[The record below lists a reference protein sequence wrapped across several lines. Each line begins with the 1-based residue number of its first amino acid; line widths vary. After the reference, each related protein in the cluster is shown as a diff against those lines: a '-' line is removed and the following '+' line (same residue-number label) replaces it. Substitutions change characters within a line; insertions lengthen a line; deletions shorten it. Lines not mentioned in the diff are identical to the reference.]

1 MTVRRS
7 ECKAKSPW
15 SWGQVRLGR
24 WGNGKAAA
32 VLYAREGA
40 QVFAVDIQESAAQE
54 TQQLIAAEGGQCTA
68 FQADVSQAASVDA
81 CVASC
86 VSHFGRVDILHN
98 NVGLFASGGVEDV
111 TEAEWDHLFAVNVK
125 GMYLTS
131 KACLPH
137 MVQQGRGAIVNISA
151 IAAIRHVGYS
161 CVSYATG
168 KAAVNQLTRS
178 IAVDYAQRG
187 ILANT
192 ILPGLMHTPL
202 VEHSLQDEYA
212 GDVQKMI
219 EQRQQMIPMKRFGD
233 AWDVAAAALF
243 LASDEA
249 KCITGAEL
257 VVDGGVTC
265 STA

>member
-1 MTVRRS
+1 MSQRVKDKVALVMGAGS
-7 ECKAKSPW
+7 IGP
-15 SWGQVRLGR
+15 G

-32 VLYAREGA
+32 VRYAREGA
-40 QVFAVDIQESAAQE
+40 RVFAVDIQESAAQE
-54 TQQLIAAEGGQCTA
+54 TRQLIEAEGGQCIA
-68 FQADVSQAASVDA
+68 FQTDVSQAAEVDA

-86 VSHFGRVDILHN
+86 VGQFGRIDILHN
-98 NVGLFASGGVEDV
+98 NVGLFATGGVEDV

-125 GMYLTS
+125 SMYLTC
-131 KACLPH
+131 KACLPQ
-137 MVQQGRGAIVNISA
+137 MVRQRRGAIVNISA
-151 IAAIRHVGYS
+151 IAAMRHVGYS
-161 CVSYATG
+161 CISYAAG

-187 ILANT
+187 IRANT
-192 ILPGLMHTPL
+192 ILPGLIHTPL
-202 VEHSLQDEYA
+202 VEHFLGEEYA

-219 EQRQQMIPMKRFGD
+219 EQRRQIIPMKRFGD

-249 KCITGAEL
+249 RYITGAEL

-265 STA
+265 SVA

>member
-1 MTVRRS
+1 MSQRVKDKVALVMGAGS
-7 ECKAKSPW
+7 IGP
-15 SWGQVRLGR
+15 G

-32 VLYAREGA
+32 VRYAREGA
-40 QVFAVDIQESAAQE
+40 RVFAVDIQESAAQE
-54 TQQLIAAEGGQCTA
+54 TRQLIEAEGGQCIA
-68 FQADVSQAASVDA
+68 FQTDVSQAAEVDA

-86 VSHFGRVDILHN
+86 VGQFGRIDILHN
-98 NVGLFASGGVEDV
+98 NVGLFATGGVEDV

-125 GMYLTS
+125 SMYLTC
-131 KACLPH
+131 KACLPQ
-137 MVQQGRGAIVNISA
+137 MVRQRRGAIVNISA
-151 IAAIRHVGYS
+151 IAAMRHVGYS
-161 CVSYATG
+161 CISYAAG

-187 ILANT
+187 IRANT
-192 ILPGLMHTPL
+192 ILPGLIHTPL
-202 VEHSLQDEYA
+202 VEHFLGEEYA

-219 EQRQQMIPMKRFGD
+219 ERRRQIIPMKHFGD

-249 KCITGAEL
+249 RYITGAEL

-265 STA
+265 SVA

>member
-1 MTVRRS
+1 MSQRVKDKVALVMGAGS
-7 ECKAKSPW
+7 IGP
-15 SWGQVRLGR
+15 G

-32 VLYAREGA
+32 VRYAREGA
-40 QVFAVDIQESAAQE
+40 RVFAVDIQESAAQE
-54 TQQLIAAEGGQCTA
+54 TRQLIEAEGGQCIA
-68 FQADVSQAASVDA
+68 FQTDVSQAAEVDA

-86 VSHFGRVDILHN
+86 VGQFGRIDILHN
-98 NVGLFASGGVEDV
+98 NVGLFATGGVEDV

-125 GMYLTS
+125 SMYLTC
-131 KACLPH
+131 KACLPQ
-137 MVQQGRGAIVNISA
+137 MVRQRRGAIVNISA
-151 IAAIRHVGYS
+151 IAAMRHVGYS
-161 CVSYATG
+161 CISYAAG

-187 ILANT
+187 IRANT
-192 ILPGLMHTPL
+192 ILPGLIHTPL
-202 VEHSLQDEYA
+202 VEHFLGEEYA

-219 EQRQQMIPMKRFGD
+219 EQRRQIIPMKHFGD

-249 KCITGAEL
+249 RYITGAEL

-265 STA
+265 SVA